1 MKKTVVLCTALALLV
16 TLGFGAWAEDAAP
29 KGIQPLMIQAAFYTP
44 TYQCFY
50 MKGTDKLG
58 LADTPNVW
66 NIYTAKISKAN
77 IDYDGIGGKFKKL
90 NVIRIKSN
98 TKKSKEPVTV
108 YLDNITVKD
117 GAGKTIFLGDFED
130 GTNGGVYVSQGKALP
145 GNATVVE
152 MAGKKCFLLNMNSQ
166 NLYGYNGVE
175 VQWTLPEFE
184 GEGGPEWDF
193 SKEDY
198 TVSFDFYLAVGK

>member
-1 MKKTVVLCTALALLV
+1 MKKTLFVLVALVALCV
-16 TLGFGAWAEDAAP
+16 SVYAEDVAP
-29 KGIQPLMIQAAFYTP
+29 KGNQPQLVQAAFYTP

-50 MKGTDKLG
+50 MKGSDKLG
-58 LADTPNVW
+58 MKDTPNTW
-66 NIYTAKISKAN
+66 NTYEAKISKAN

-98 TKKSKEPVTV
+98 TKKSKEPVTI

-117 GAGKTIFLGDFED
+117 GSGKVIFLGDFED
-130 GTNGGVYVSQGKALP
+130 GTNGGLYVSQGKALP
-145 GNATVVE
+145 GNGTVVE

-184 GEGGPEWDF
+184 GEGGPGWDF
-193 SKEDY
+193 SKEDF
-198 TVSFDFYLAVGK
+198 TVSFDYYIAVAK